1 MQLRIRLDLAVHFIG
16 ASIMDIAILV
26 GLVAGTLTT
35 ISFLPQLIHTW
46 RTKSTADVSLGMFLI
61 FCTGVLLWLIY
72 GLLIES
78 LPVILANGVTLVLA
92 GAILALK
99 LKHG

>member
-1 MQLRIRLDLAVHFIG
+1 
-16 ASIMDIAILV
+16 MDVVTLV

-35 ISFLPQLIHTW
+35 IAFLPQLLHTW
-46 RTKSTADVSLGMFLI
+46 RTKSAKDISLGMFLT

-72 GLLIES
+72 GFMIQS

-92 GAILALK
+92 GVILVLK
-99 LKHG
+99 LKYG